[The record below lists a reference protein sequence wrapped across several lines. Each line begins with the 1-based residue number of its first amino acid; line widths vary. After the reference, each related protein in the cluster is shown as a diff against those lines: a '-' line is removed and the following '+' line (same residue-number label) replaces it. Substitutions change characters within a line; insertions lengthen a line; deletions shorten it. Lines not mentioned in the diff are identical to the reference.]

1 MERLTV
7 KINGEVIDNV
17 ASIHCSSDYSKM
29 RIVRRLGNRTINQDY
44 DATAVEID
52 IVGKLINY
60 NLPITCTVVGS
71 KNQFIGAEGRYK
83 AEIKDKDLGII
94 RITEGDDWI
103 DIKVHMYELEDV
115 ETIINDEGGT
125 LSVEISNSGL
135 GKIHRKG
142 E

>member
-17 ASIHCSSDYSKM
+17 VSIHCSSDYGKV
-29 RIVRRLGNRTINQDY
+29 RIVRRLGNTTISQDY

-60 NLPITCTVVGS
+60 NLPVTCTVVSS
-71 KNQFIGAEGRYK
+71 KNQFIGVEGRYK

-94 RITEGDDWI
+94 RITEGNDWI
-103 DIKVHMYELEDV
+103 DIKVHVYELEDV
-115 ETIINDEGGT
+115 ETLINNGGGT

>member
-29 RIVRRLGNRTINQDY
+29 RIVRRLGNRTIGQDY

-52 IVGKLINY
+52 IVGKLVNY
-60 NLPITCTVVGS
+60 NLPVTCTVVSS
-71 KNQFIGAEGRYK
+71 KTQFIGVEGRYK

-94 RITEGDDWI
+94 RITEDNDWI
-103 DIKVHMYELEDV
+103 DIKVYMHELEDV
-115 ETIINDEGGT
+115 EKIINNEGGT
-125 LSVEISNSGL
+125 LSVEISNSGS